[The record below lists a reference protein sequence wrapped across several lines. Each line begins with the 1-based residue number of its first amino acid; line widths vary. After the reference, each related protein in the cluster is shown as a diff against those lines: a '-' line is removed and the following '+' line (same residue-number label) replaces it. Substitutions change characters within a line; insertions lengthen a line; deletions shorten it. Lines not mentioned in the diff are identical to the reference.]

1 MKFSFKKF
9 IIAGIAGTVT
19 VLAITIAT
27 YAAFFHEFLGQFLEL
42 SDETIA
48 LISRDPVNVGTMLM
62 ANLAHG
68 FLMATVI
75 QWGKFF
81 KPLQGAKA
89 AAIVAFLTE
98 IYFCFSQY
106 SIMKTMSLAS
116 AIVDTIMWTIINL
129 AVGAVIAKILG
140 HTSEVEK

>member
-81 KPLQGAKA
+81 KPVQGAKA

-116 AIVDTIMWTIINL
+116 AIVDTIMWTVINL
-129 AVGAVIAKILG
+129 VVGAVVAKILG
-140 HTSEVEK
+140 QTTEEK